1 MHTTLSPPASSQ
13 PTTPYAPSVGCA
25 VLTCLLSSGISVL
38 STLQEGYPV
47 WFLYSHNFQVKT
59 NVENLSCISFPHTNK
74 GRPYLKMMKT
84 GWPLTWDAWW
94 QQTRQCSA
102 PNGVVMPRGEHKT
115 STNMWGYQ
123 NGGGLDDGCYYSP
136 DRFTWIARPQGHQPG
151 WHSGRWTSPSGG
163 VQQPSCPRG
172 FP

>member
-1 MHTTLSPPASSQ
+1 MVRQFIPLYFTPARGECFSTCHRFLSFLISWGKKVLNKQEKTALVKSKWNVKCKVLCDQSSIVGFLSDVKWPLNGSVSDVSCSMHTTLSPPASSQ

-84 GWPLTWDAWW
+84 GWPLT
-94 QQTRQCSA
+94 
-102 PNGVVMPRGEHKT
+102 
-115 STNMWGYQ
+115 
-123 NGGGLDDGCYYSP
+123 
-136 DRFTWIARPQGHQPG
+136 
-151 WHSGRWTSPSGG
+151 
-163 VQQPSCPRG
+163 
-172 FP
+172 